1 MDEAASATDVAG
13 RAFLSVDR
21 VLMQCLFTFSLN
33 LLSIFFL
40 CFVLGCYCCIKFICV
55 SSNCSLL
62 GTLTLP
68 ESSNLLSVFM
78 FAECI
83 SSDTRRTS
91 PLPCAALKTLGK
103 KNTRQREGLSSVKKN
118 TRQRNKIFFL
128 EKKEKK
134 KFEKKNFTEC
144 SD

>member
-1 MDEAASATDVAG
+1 MCWICDFLAGAGVDEAASTIDAAG
-13 RAFLSVDR
+13 RAFLSVDL

-40 CFVLGCYCCIKFICV
+40 CFVRGCYCCIKFICV
-55 SSNCSLL
+55 SSDCSLL

-91 PLPCAALKTLGK
+91 CLPSASLNTLGK
-103 KNTRQREGLSSVKKN
+103 FLFCRVSTKKHSAK
-118 TRQRNKIFFL
+118 RWFV
-128 EKKEKK
+128 
-134 KFEKKNFTEC
+134 EC
-144 SD
+144 